1 MKLENENVCSICLE
15 EIQLYPTTKLNCN
28 HYFHL
33 NCINLWKAKKN
44 ICPICRKEIILNKDK
59 KHKSKSGFAFYLIMT
74 FIILFFAFF
83 IFMILKSIEKLKRV
97 KNWKIKYKR
106 KNQENKYKNY
116 NMHSLFFDL
125 ILSKE
130 NERMKI
136 LKEYV
141 TNYPK
146 MIKYK
151 FENFFYDIADS
162 YNEFIDFIN
171 EFNQMRKSW
180 TNG

>member
-1 MKLENENVCSICLE
+1 M
-15 EIQLYPTTKLNCN
+15 Q
-28 HYFHL
+28 
-33 NCINLWKAKKN
+33 
-44 ICPICRKEIILNKDK
+44 
-59 KHKSKSGFAFYLIMT
+59 
-74 FIILFFAFF
+74 
-83 IFMILKSIEKLKRV
+83 
-97 KNWKIKYKR
+97 
-106 KNQENKYKNY
+106 
-116 NMHSLFFDL
+116 SLFFDL

-171 EFNQMRKSW
+171 EFNQIRKSW